1 VLWMDAWI
9 DARVVDNREEEEM
22 REEERRDEEWWGERE
37 TCT

>member
-1 VLWMDAWI
+1 MDAWI

-22 REEERRDEEWWGERE
+22 REEERRDKEWWGERE

>member
-1 VLWMDAWI
+1 MDAWI
-9 DARVVDNREEEEM
+9 DARVVDYREEEEI